1 MKELNN
7 FRKFLTEEEADK
19 KIHEGTWSLGSVERM
34 EKLITVLTALSQ
46 NDNLGLIKAQ
56 LEKLDNSLYRVF
68 GDDDFSDKK
77 DAAMRH
83 LEDGD
88 LDRFRNSMGDAID
101 RAKDMLAYQKS
112 SENLEEN
119 DSTLDE
125 SFIGD
130 LATRIRKR
138 KAAKKEKERFTKG
151 LDMEMG
157 DTPKVDP
164 EFTKGLEENDAVLDE
179 VIEEATIFDRI
190 DQMIDT
196 IADQMSPDDAFKAL
210 AAEFQVVSGGTMMLE
225 RALRRMIEDLGLT
238 GDVREEEADKQ
249 IHEGTWSLGSV
260 ERMETLIAALTAISQ
275 NDNLGL
281 MKAQLEKLD
290 NSLYRV
296 FGDDDFS
303 DSKDAAMRHLEDGD
317 LDRFRNSMGD
327 AIDRAKDMLA
337 YQKSSENLEEN
348 DSTLDESFIGD
359 LATRIRKRKAAKK
372 EKERFTKGLD
382 MEMGDTPKV
391 DPEFTKGLEE
401 NDAVLDEVIEE
412 ATIFD
417 RIDQMID
424 TIADQMSPDDAFKA
438 LAAEFQ
444 VVSGGTMMLERA
456 LRRMIEDLGLTG
468 DVREEEV
475 EEIRSAY
482 NEEKEEK

>member
-7 FRKFLTEEEADK
+7 FREFLT
-19 KIHEGTWSLGSVERM
+19 
-34 EKLITVLTALSQ
+34 
-46 NDNLGLIKAQ
+46 
-56 LEKLDNSLYRVF
+56 
-68 GDDDFSDKK
+68 
-77 DAAMRH
+77 
-83 LEDGD
+83 
-88 LDRFRNSMGDAID
+88 
-101 RAKDMLAYQKS
+101 
-112 SENLEEN
+112 
-119 DSTLDE
+119 
-125 SFIGD
+125 
-130 LATRIRKR
+130 
-138 KAAKKEKERFTKG
+138 
-151 LDMEMG
+151 
-157 DTPKVDP
+157 
-164 EFTKGLEENDAVLDE
+164 
-179 VIEEATIFDRI
+179 
-190 DQMIDT
+190 
-196 IADQMSPDDAFKAL
+196 
-210 AAEFQVVSGGTMMLE
+210 
-225 RALRRMIEDLGLT
+225 
-238 GDVREEEADKQ
+238 EEEADKQ

-327 AIDRAKDMLA
+327 ALDRAKDMLA

-348 DSTLDESFIGD
+348 DAALDEIIGE
-359 LATRIRKRKAAKK
+359 
-372 EKERFTKGLD
+372 EKE
-382 MEMGDTPKV
+382 
-391 DPEFTKGLEE
+391 
-401 NDAVLDEVIEE
+401 EVTE

-456 LRRMIEDLGLTG
+456 LRRMVEDLGLTG

>member
-34 EKLITVLTALSQ
+34 ETLIAALTAISQ
-46 NDNLGLIKAQ
+46 NDNLGLMKAQ

-112 SENLEEN
+112 SENLEE
-119 DSTLDE
+119 
-125 SFIGD
+125 
-130 LATRIRKR
+130 K
-138 KAAKKEKERFTKG
+138 
-151 LDMEMG
+151 
-157 DTPKVDP
+157 
-164 EFTKGLEENDAVLDE
+164 
-179 VIEEATIFDRI
+179 
-190 DQMIDT
+190 
-196 IADQMSPDDAFKAL
+196 
-210 AAEFQVVSGGTMMLE
+210 
-225 RALRRMIEDLGLT
+225 
-238 GDVREEEADKQ
+238 
-249 IHEGTWSLGSV
+249 
-260 ERMETLIAALTAISQ
+260 
-275 NDNLGL
+275 
-281 MKAQLEKLD
+281 
-290 NSLYRV
+290 
-296 FGDDDFS
+296 
-303 DSKDAAMRHLEDGD
+303 
-317 LDRFRNSMGD
+317 
-327 AIDRAKDMLA
+327 
-337 YQKSSENLEEN
+337 